1 MLPMDAGYSGTPLVK
16 KLGIAPDSR
25 VLVVRPVDGF
35 LEAVSPFDE
44 AEDDLDV
51 AVAFCTTREELQDAI
66 DLRDKIKKNGAIWI
80 SWPKKSSKLPTELTE
95 DTLRE
100 IGLPT
105 GLVDNKVCAINEQ
118 WSGLR
123 FVWRKELR

>member
-1 MLPMDAGYSGTPLVK
+1 MDAGYSGTPLVK

-25 VLVVRPVDGF
+25 VLVIRPVEGF
-35 LEAVSPFDE
+35 VEAVSPFLD

-51 AVAFCTTREELQDAI
+51 VVAFCTTRAELQDAI
-66 DLRDKIKKNGAIWI
+66 DLREKIKKNGAIWI

-105 GLVDNKVCAINEQ
+105 GLVDNKVCAINVQ

>member
-1 MLPMDAGYSGTPLVK
+1 MDAGYSGTPLPK

-25 VLVVRPVDGF
+25 VRLVRPVDGF
-35 LEAVSPFDE
+35 VEAVSPFVE

-51 AVAFCTTREELQDAI
+51 IVAFCTTLLELEEAI
-66 DLRDKIKKNGAIWI
+66 GLRGKIKKNGAIWI

-95 DTLRE
+95 DTLRDV
-100 IGLPT
+100 GLPT

>member
-1 MLPMDAGYSGTPLVK
+1 MMDAGYSGTPLVK

-25 VLVVRPVDGF
+25 MLVIRPVDGF
-35 LEAVSPFDE
+35 LEAVSPFVDE
-44 AEDDLDV
+44 EDELDV
-51 AVAFCTTREELQDAI
+51 IVAFCTTRDELQDAI
-66 DLRDKIKKNGAIWI
+66 DLRKKIKKNGAIWI

-123 FVWRKELR
+123 FVWRKEFR

>member
-1 MLPMDAGYSGTPLVK
+1 M
-16 KLGIAPDSR
+16 
-25 VLVVRPVDGF
+25 
-35 LEAVSPFDE
+35 
-44 AEDDLDV
+44 
-51 AVAFCTTREELQDAI
+51 
-66 DLRDKIKKNGAIWI
+66 KNGAIWI

-95 DTLRE
+95 DTLRDV
-100 IGLPT
+100 GLPT

>member
-1 MLPMDAGYSGTPLVK
+1 MDAGYSGTPLVK

>member
-1 MLPMDAGYSGTPLVK
+1 MMDAGYSGTPLVK

-25 VLVVRPVDGF
+25 MLVIRPVDGF
-35 LEAVSPFDE
+35 LEAVSPFVDE
-44 AEDDLDV
+44 EDELDV
-51 AVAFCTTREELQDAI
+51 IVAFCTTRDELQDAI
-66 DLRDKIKKNGAIWI
+66 DLREKIKKNGAIWI

-123 FVWRKELR
+123 FVWRKEFR

>member
-1 MLPMDAGYSGTPLVK
+1 MDAGYSGTPLVK

-25 VLVVRPVDGF
+25 MLVIRPVDGF
-35 LEAVSPFDE
+35 LEAVSPFVDE
-44 AEDDLDV
+44 EDELDV
-51 AVAFCTTREELQDAI
+51 IVAFCTTRDELQDAI
-66 DLRDKIKKNGAIWI
+66 DLREKIKKNGAIWI

-123 FVWRKELR
+123 FVWRKEFR